1 MIRPGAIE
9 RLERNAR
16 RVQEIVTVLVK
27 YGLADW
33 LRKVPGS
40 RMDRWLRN
48 AEGQTIPEL
57 SRAER
62 IRFALTELG
71 TTFIKLGQALST
83 RPDFV
88 GEETAR
94 ELGKLQSEAP
104 PEPPGVAEATLE
116 EELGRRPRSLFA
128 HFERVP
134 FASASIAQV
143 HHARLRSGE
152 EVVVKIQREGIEK
165 RIETDLSILADLAE
179 LAEKHVEE
187 LKPYRPVETVR
198 QLAKTLRGE
207 LDFAR
212 ERGNLEE
219 FRRNFAEDEGV
230 RFPRPWNE
238 FSSRRV
244 LTMERME
251 GILVSRTE
259 ELRASGADL
268 DGFSRRGAQMYLE
281 MIFRDSFYHADPH
294 PGNLMLLPGE
304 IVGVL
309 DCGMVERLSEGLQ
322 EKMEDI
328 LIAVAQGDANAVAD
342 GLWNLSTAPPTG
354 GREQLRSEVAELL
367 AEYMSRSIKEV
378 RLREALTSLLDII
391 YRNGLFLP
399 SGVSLLLRTLV
410 ELEGTVQL
418 LSPSF
423 SLIEVIQP
431 YYQEVIGRRFSP
443 DRLARRLQRAF
454 RDWDRLLQALPKD
467 VHEIVQRIL
476 TGTLIVHLDH
486 HRLEPLVNRLVLG
499 LLTSALFLGSSLLW
513 SMKAP
518 PLIGGVSLLG
528 VVGYALSLFLGF
540 KVFRAVRKS

>member
-1 MIRPGAIE
+1 MIRPGSIE

-16 RVQEIVTVLVK
+16 RVEEIVAVLAK

-40 RMDRWLRN
+40 RMNEWLRN

-57 SRAER
+57 STAER
-62 IRFALTELG
+62 IRSALTELG
-71 TTFIKLGQALST
+71 TTFIKLGQNLST
-83 RPDFV
+83 RSDLV
-88 GEETAR
+88 GQETAR
-94 ELGKLQSEAP
+94 ELGRLQSEAP

-116 EELGRRPRSLFA
+116 KELGRRPRALFA
-128 HFERVP
+128 RFERVP

-143 HHARLRSGE
+143 HRARLRSGE
-152 EVVVKIQREGIEK
+152 EVVVKIQREGIGEK
-165 RIETDLSILADLAE
+165 IETDLSILADLAE

-198 QLAKTLRGE
+198 QFAKTLRGE
-207 LDFAR
+207 LDFTR
-212 ERGNLEE
+212 ERRNMEE
-219 FRRNFAEDEGV
+219 FRRNFAEDESV
-230 RFPRPWNE
+230 RFPRPWPE

-251 GILVSRTE
+251 GVLVSQTE
-259 ELRASGADL
+259 ELRALGADL
-268 DGFSRRGAQMYLE
+268 DGFSRRGAKMYLE

-309 DCGMVERLSEGLQ
+309 DCGMVERLGEGLREQ
-322 EKMEDI
+322 MEDI
-328 LIAVAQGDANAVAD
+328 LLAVAQEDAGAVAD
-342 GLWNLSTAPPTG
+342 GLWNLATAPPTG
-354 GREQLRSEVAELL
+354 RREQLRSEVGEFL
-367 AEYMSRSIKEV
+367 AEYIGQSIKEL
-378 RLREALTSLLDII
+378 RLREALTSLIDII
-391 YRNGLFLP
+391 YRNGVFLP
-399 SGVSLLLRTLV
+399 TGVSLLLRTLI

-423 SLIEVIQP
+423 SLAEVIQP
-431 YYQEVIGRRFSP
+431 YYREVAERRFSP
-443 DRLARRLQRAF
+443 GRLARRFQRSF

-467 VHEIVQRIL
+467 VNEIVQRIL
-476 TGTLIVHLDH
+476 TGTLVVHLDH
-486 HRLEPLVNRLVLG
+486 RRLDPVVNRLVLG
-499 LLTSALFLGSSLLW
+499 LLASSLFLGSSLLW

-528 VVGYALSLFLGF
+528 AAGYALSLFLGL
-540 KVFRAVRKS
+540 KIFRDIRKS